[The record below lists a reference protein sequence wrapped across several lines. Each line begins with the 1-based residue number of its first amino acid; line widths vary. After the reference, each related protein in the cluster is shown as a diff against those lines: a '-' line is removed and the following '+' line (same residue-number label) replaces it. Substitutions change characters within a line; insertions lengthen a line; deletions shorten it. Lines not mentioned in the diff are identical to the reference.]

1 MRSVCRT
8 AFVLLFTF
16 LLLFSGGCTDTVEAD
31 HSSSS
36 SAPPLASSGDT
47 GEGSLTILASF
58 QREDGSPL
66 TGRSIR
72 LSAGGE
78 SAEYPLD
85 DRGELRVS
93 GLPRKMTLE
102 VTVLDGEAGP
112 QGAITISFSEG
123 TVIDASTDTE
133 GAGYVVVKED
143 TEAVSLLFVLCDDG
157 SIQCDLDLDRG
168 AA

>member
-16 LLLFSGGCTDTVEAD
+16 LLLFSGGCADTVEEKTSP
-31 HSSSS
+31 SSS
-36 SAPPLASSGDT
+36 PPPASSGGA
-47 GEGSLTILASF
+47 GEGGLAILASF

-157 SIQCDLDLDRG
+157 SIQCDLDLGRG